1 MPLVGVTSAAS
12 TRSSSAVVSTDGR
25 AAGGV
30 AGGVGCCTRRATEAE
45 NGVST
50 VGVGLASVGEVVVG
64 AGPMVSRTFSQT
76 VAGGCWVYV
85 GCIAPSV
92 VPPSGHGTKMGTYLY
107 SG

>member
-1 MPLVGVTSAAS
+1 MGVTSAAS

-30 AGGVGCCTRRATEAE
+30 AGGVGCCLCSTCCTRKA
-45 NGVST
+45 T

-76 VAGGCWVYV
+76 VAGGCWVYG
-85 GCIAPSV
+85 GCIVPSV
-92 VPPSGHGTKMGTYLY
+92 VPPSDQGTKMGTYLY